1 MSQAKLSPTG
11 RLLPARSHRVRC
23 AVRVCLAL
31 AVLELATRSIVLPRR
46 RDRRLRRH
54 SAQDDRLHLGRL
66 PNAVEA
72 MLVNRLFFLTIGKPH
87 AVPTCVP

>member
-31 AVLELATRSIVLPRR
+31 AVLELATRSIVLPQRR
-46 RDRRLRRH
+46 NRRSITPH
-54 SAQDDRLHLGRL
+54 SAEDDQLHLGRL
-66 PNAVEA
+66 SKAVKTS
-72 MLVNRLFFLTIGKPH
+72 LVNRLF
-87 AVPTCVP
+87 